1 MPDDKK
7 TTPPRD
13 PGLLA
18 PVLSKWL
25 NNQPLDESD
34 EQRLE
39 QAGERLKRLMVE
51 AVEAKQNKGER

>member
-25 NNQPLDESD
+25 NNRPLDESD

-39 QAGERLKRLMVE
+39 QAGSRLKSLMVE
-51 AVEAKQNKGER
+51 AVEARRSQK

>member
-18 PVLSKWL
+18 PVLHKWL
-25 NNQPLDESD
+25 NDLPLDESD

-39 QAGERLKRLMVE
+39 QAGERLRQRIIKAM
-51 AVEAKQNKGER
+51 EAKCSEE